1 VAERR
6 PMGAVALGLALLA
19 LAGCSAGVPRTGE
32 VTTVSRIDSPN
43 QRDLPG
49 DRKGTGPAIGLKPA
63 ELVQEYLSIASPGDP
78 GTAKP
83 WVVPNAATTAR
94 LEAWTKRPSAWVYD
108 NPTLKAVGPA
118 RKGEATIDME
128 VSMIG
133 RFDGRDWTPLAE
145 ERSLEFKLR
154 KVDTEWRIA
163 NPDDE
168 LWMSEED
175 FKERFRRMTLFM
187 VSGSEG
193 RQLVPAPTFFD
204 RRAPGSSAGEDG
216 VESHAEEVLRLLLEG
231 PRGRL
236 EDGLETAIPPGTR
249 LESFSYVPSSG
260 LATVD
265 LSGEFTA
272 PGGPGSG
279 GLRVAQ
285 LVWTITE
292 LIRTAQVQIQVDGR
306 QVETVGPDGFRL
318 DRPYRGT
325 AEELKALW
333 PRRAGSGTSVAF
345 VRLGQVYTVPID
357 DPAAKPKVLP
367 LPPSGQL
374 HHPVWSPGGDHIAYQ
389 INAGQTNDVELTTA
403 TATAKEMT
411 RTGLRGE
418 LSEPTWVPA
427 EPDRLLAL
435 KRVRDRVELWSVTPG
450 SDDKPVRLSLGEL
463 PDGLE
468 PSLLRVSP
476 DGGRVLAVMH
486 SRQRLADGDRV
497 SFGNDSGQLYLGVLG
512 AGGVKQWVAGPLAP
526 GQGDAHSPVWA
537 DPETIAFIGEGGAK
551 GSRALWTI
559 RVDGWD
565 PTQVLA
571 SDRSAANAVDI
582 ADQLTVDPRGKTL
595 VFKSSTDLSSSLW
608 LVNINGR
615 DLRALTPADS
625 SILDSDPNLASG

>member
-1 VAERR
+1 
-6 PMGAVALGLALLA
+6 
-19 LAGCSAGVPRTGE
+19 
-32 VTTVSRIDSPN
+32 
-43 QRDLPG
+43 
-49 DRKGTGPAIGLKPA
+49 
-63 ELVQEYLSIASPGDP
+63 
-78 GTAKP
+78 
-83 WVVPNAATTAR
+83 
-94 LEAWTKRPSAWVYD
+94 
-108 NPTLKAVGPA
+108 
-118 RKGEATIDME
+118 
-128 VSMIG
+128 
-133 RFDGRDWTPLAE
+133 
-145 ERSLEFKLR
+145 
-154 KVDTEWRIA
+154 
-163 NPDDE
+163 
-168 LWMSEED
+168 
-175 FKERFRRMTLFM
+175 
-187 VSGSEG
+187 
-193 RQLVPAPTFFD
+193 
-204 RRAPGSSAGEDG
+204 
-216 VESHAEEVLRLLLEG
+216 
-231 PRGRL
+231 
-236 EDGLETAIPPGTR
+236 
-249 LESFSYVPSSG
+249 
-260 LATVD
+260 
-265 LSGEFTA
+265 
-272 PGGPGSG
+272 
-279 GLRVAQ
+279 
-285 LVWTITE
+285 
-292 LIRTAQVQIQVDGR
+292 
-306 QVETVGPDGFRL
+306 
-318 DRPYRGT
+318 
-325 AEELKALW
+325 
-333 PRRAGSGTSVAF
+333 
-345 VRLGQVYTVPID
+345 
-357 DPAAKPKVLP
+357 
-367 LPPSGQL
+367 
-374 HHPVWSPGGDHIAYQ
+374 
-389 INAGQTNDVELTTA
+389 VELTTA